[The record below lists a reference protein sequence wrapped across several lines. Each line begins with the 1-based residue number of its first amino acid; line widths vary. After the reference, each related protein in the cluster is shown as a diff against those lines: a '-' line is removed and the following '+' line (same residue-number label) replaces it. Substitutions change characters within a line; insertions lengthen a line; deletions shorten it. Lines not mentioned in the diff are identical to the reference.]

1 MKWECP
7 VRLWTGSPKSEMSFE
22 SALNFQMRIV
32 LSLEAEMRT

>member
-7 VRLWTGSPKSEMSFE
+7 VRQVTGSPKSETSLE
-22 SALNFQMRIV
+22 SALNFQIRIV